1 MDAMEGMVLGDGA
14 AFIEGLAQMLVVAQL
29 LALLL
34 LTILLCCS
42 ERAYLFGATRR
53 RRAFRCPLMRREVE
67 VEFEERRFLGVQH
80 SAAVKRCSAFEVA
93 TAIGCRRPCVNS
105 SFRRQWEFP
114 LPVAVRVESRP

>member
-14 AFIEGLAQMLVVAQL
+14 AFIEGLAQMLVVSQL

-34 LTILLCCS
+34 LAILLCCS

-53 RRAFRCPLMRREVE
+53 RRAFRCPLMRRE

-105 SFRRQWEFP
+105 SFRRQWEYA
-114 LPVAVRVESRP
+114 LPISVRMESRP

>member
-1 MDAMEGMVLGDGA
+1 MDAVEGMVLGDGA
-14 AFIEGLAQMLVVAQL
+14 AFIEGLAQFFIVTQLVTL
-29 LALLL
+29 LVLTALL
-34 LTILLCCS
+34 CGS

-53 RRAFRCPLMRREVE
+53 RRAFRCPLRRREVE
-67 VEFEERRFLGVQH
+67 VEFEERRFFGVRH

-114 LPVAVRVESRP
+114 LPVSVRAESQP